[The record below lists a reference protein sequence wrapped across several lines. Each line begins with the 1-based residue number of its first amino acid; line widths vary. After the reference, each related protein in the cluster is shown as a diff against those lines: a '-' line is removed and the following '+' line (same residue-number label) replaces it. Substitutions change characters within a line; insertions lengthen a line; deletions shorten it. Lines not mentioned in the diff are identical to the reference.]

1 MYMYDGYCPYITL
14 VVMFVMLVL
23 SAPFGPKDMNE
34 EETGEKEGRVGR
46 KEKRE
51 NGVEWWK

>member
-1 MYMYDGYCPYITL
+1 MYDGYCPYIIL

-23 SAPFGPKDMNE
+23 NAPFRPKDMNE
-34 EETGEKEGRVGR
+34 AETGEKEGR
-46 KEKRE
+46 KEKRV